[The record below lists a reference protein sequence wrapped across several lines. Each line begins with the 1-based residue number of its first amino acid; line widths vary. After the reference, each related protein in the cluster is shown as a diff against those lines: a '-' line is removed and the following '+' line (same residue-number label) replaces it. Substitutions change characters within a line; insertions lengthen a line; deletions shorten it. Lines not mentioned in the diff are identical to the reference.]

1 MFYKKRVPR
10 NFVKFTGKDLCQ
22 SLFFN
27 KVAGRGRAE
36 RLAKTFQFKNC
47 ISPVCLYLKFISN
60 TLWASYFEHMNA
72 TLLKRDSRVFSCE
85 FCKIFKSTFFTE
97 RLLCLLLILQFP
109 YQWNPGSMQN
119 FSKNVFSKSFTDF
132 AADFLQFLW
141 SFTKQLKIL
150 ISLLKK
156 LNAKIIIYLNY
167 MLLTHFQPMC
177 HFYTHWKHQNKLRF
191 SDVFKRYRSRTLV
204 ENGLMTFSL
213 ENLLIAMDSLILLI
227 QHLEFLIKIKKS
239 HL

>member
-1 MFYKKRVPR
+1 MF
-10 NFVKFTGKDLCQ
+10 
-22 SLFFN
+22 
-27 KVAGRGRAE
+27 
-36 RLAKTFQFKNC
+36 
-47 ISPVCLYLKFISN
+47 
-60 TLWASYFEHMNA
+60 
-72 TLLKRDSRVFSCE
+72 SRE

-97 RLLCLLLILQFP
+97 RLLWLLLILQFP
-109 YQWNPGSMQN
+109 YQWNPGSMPN
-119 FSKNVFSKSFTDF
+119 FSKNVFSKSFADF

>member
-22 SLFFN
+22 SLFLN

-60 TLWASYFEHMNA
+60 TLWASYFEHMNP
-72 TLLKRDSRVFSCE
+72 TLLKRGSGTGVFLR
-85 FCKIFKSTFFTE
+85 ILQNFKSTFFTE
-97 RLLCLLLILQFP
+97 RLLWLLLILQFP
-109 YQWNPGSMQN
+109 YQWNIGSMQN
-119 FSKNVFSKSFTDF
+119 FSENVFSKSFADF

-141 SFTKQLKIL
+141 SFTKQLKVL

-177 HFYTHWKHQNKLRF
+177 HFYTPWKHQNNLRF

-204 ENGLMTFSL
+204 EMG
-213 ENLLIAMDSLILLI
+213 
-227 QHLEFLIKIKKS
+227 
-239 HL
+239 